1 MTVGDIILSARDLFP
16 DVTATADA
24 DGLQVSAATCYR
36 WLNEALKL
44 CAQAS
49 NGIRSETG
57 IGSVT
62 GQPLYTFNGYW
73 REITDC
79 WYDGYTVNLVQHRE
93 IFYHNSVTGI
103 SALTTLS
110 EGSNV
115 QIVEMWP
122 QPPRTSG
129 QTTTSA
135 PISTT
140 TTTIPVA
147 STGGF
152 VLPFGLAMVGSE
164 IVNYQGFTPTTLYG
178 CTRGLGGTV
187 AASTSTGA
195 AVTELNIRFAG
206 RRMPPSYGAGDAG
219 LVIAIPMEWESLLT
233 DWMLARFRESE
244 AQRQE
249 AASLKKEF
257 IQASA
262 TLGNQD
268 QVLVGPQQ
276 LGSGVS
282 GRETFYGSVSGGI
295 IVP

>member
-1 MTVGDIILSARDLFP
+1 MLVGDIILSARDLFP
-16 DVTATADA
+16 DVTATADVS
-24 DGLQVSAATCYR
+24 GLQVSATTCYR

-49 NGIRSETG
+49 NGIRSESG
-57 IGSVT
+57 VGST
-62 GQPLYTFNGYW
+62 SGQPLYQFTGYW
-73 REITDC
+73 RQITDC
-79 WYDGYTVNLVQHRE
+79 WYDGYTVNLVQHRA

-103 SALTTLS
+103 SAMTTLD
-110 EGSNV
+110 EGSNIQV
-115 QIVEMWP
+115 IELWP

-129 QTTTSA
+129 QTTTTGTNSA
-135 PISTT
+135 TA
-140 TTTIPVA
+140 TTINVT
-147 STGGF
+147 STAGF

-164 IVNYQGFTPTTLYG
+164 IVNYQSFTATTLTG

-187 AASTSTGA
+187 AASTSAGA
-195 AVTELNIRFAG
+195 AVTELNIRIAG
-206 RRMPPSYGAGDAG
+206 RRMPPSYSVGDAA
-219 LVIAIPMEWESLLT
+219 LTLAIPMEWESLLT

-244 AQRQE
+244 GMRQE
-249 AASLKKEF
+249 AASLKREF
-257 IQASA
+257 VQACA

-276 LGSGVS
+276 LGSGVG